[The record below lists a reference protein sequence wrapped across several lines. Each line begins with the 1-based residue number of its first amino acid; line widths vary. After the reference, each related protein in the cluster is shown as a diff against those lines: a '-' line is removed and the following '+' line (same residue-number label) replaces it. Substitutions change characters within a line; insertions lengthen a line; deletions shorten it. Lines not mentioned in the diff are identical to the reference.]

1 MARSRQRSSGAPRG
15 FDRTDRLNEL
25 LTRLLAEELER
36 IDDVRLDLV
45 TVMGVDTD
53 RDLSQAKVYVTGG
66 AADDEVIEA
75 LGEHRS
81 RLQRAIADRARL
93 RRTPPLVFRVDE
105 AARSAARFHRT
116 GLPVAGSM
124 MSTVVNVPVG
134 RSNRRRRPSTVAT
147 MSLRLS
153 GVKAKPVISVLRSLP
168 TVTAVAVSG
177 SNISITAPSRARASL
192 VPSGEKAKV
201 RQVRRRARFAP
212 GWRPDG

>member
-25 LTRLLAEELER
+25 LTRILAEELER

-66 AADDEVIEA
+66 AVDDEVIEA

-105 AARSAARFHRT
+105 AARSAERIEDI
-116 GLPVAGSM
+116 
-124 MSTVVNVPVG
+124 
-134 RSNRRRRPSTVAT
+134 
-147 MSLRLS
+147 LRELQD
-153 GVKAKPVISVLRSLP
+153 
-168 TVTAVAVSG
+168 
-177 SNISITAPSRARASL
+177 
-192 VPSGEKAKV
+192 E
-201 RQVRRRARFAP
+201 
-212 GWRPDG
+212 DG

>member
-25 LTRLLAEELER
+25 LTRILAEELEY

-45 TVMGVDTD
+45 TVMGVATD

-66 AADDEVIEA
+66 AADDEVLEA

-105 AARSAARFHRT
+105 AAR
-116 GLPVAGSM
+116 
-124 MSTVVNVPVG
+124 
-134 RSNRRRRPSTVAT
+134 
-147 MSLRLS
+147 
-153 GVKAKPVISVLRSLP
+153 
-168 TVTAVAVSG
+168 
-177 SNISITAPSRARASL
+177 
-192 VPSGEKAKV
+192 
-201 RQVRRRARFAP
+201 
-212 GWRPDG
+212 